1 MYKII
6 ASCFLAFL
14 AIFGLSACNNDNKL
28 TMATAAEFPPFEYK
42 EGEAFKGI
50 DIEIAQEIA
59 KRLGKTLEI
68 KDMEFDSVVSAISSG
83 NADFGASGLTIN
95 ENRSKVINFSNSY
108 YNAAQVVIIKEDNEK
123 LKAVGKDAKA
133 LFEAIDAQKGIK
145 IGVATGTTGS
155 FYANGDKDWGFIG
168 FKNAEV
174 KNFVNGSLAVSALMN
189 NQVEIVILD
198 EAPANILSKAN
209 AGTQVLEAF
218 LTEEKYGIGV
228 NKNNTALLEDIN
240 KALDSMKQ
248 DGTLDTII
256 KKYF

>member
-1 MYKII
+1 MKKVILTG
-6 ASCFLAFL
+6 FLMLFAL
-14 AIFGLSACNNDNKL
+14 FGLSACGNEDKL

-50 DIEIAQEIA
+50 DVEIAQEIA

-95 ENRSKVINFSNSY
+95 ENRSKVINFSSSY
-108 YNAAQVVIIKEDNEK
+108 YNAAQVVIIKNDNEK
-123 LKAVGKDAKA
+123 LKAVSKDAKA
-133 LFEAIDAQKGIK
+133 LFEAIDSQKGIK

-155 FYANGDKDWGFIG
+155 FYAHGDKDWGFVG
-168 FKNAEV
+168 FKNAEI
-174 KNFVNGSLAVSALMN
+174 KNFVNGSLAVNALVN
-189 NQVEIVILD
+189 GQVEIVILD
-198 EAPANILSKAN
+198 EAPAKILSRAN

-228 NKNNTALLEDIN
+228 NKNNTALLEEIN

-248 DGTLDTII
+248 DGTLEAII